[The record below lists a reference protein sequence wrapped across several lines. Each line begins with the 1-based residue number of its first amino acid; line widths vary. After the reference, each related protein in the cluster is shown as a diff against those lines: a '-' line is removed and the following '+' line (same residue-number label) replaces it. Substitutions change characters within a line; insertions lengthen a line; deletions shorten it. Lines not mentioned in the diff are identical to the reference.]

1 LQPAWTQSS
10 LSGTRRKQYLGSQR
24 FKMRLRSLDGGK
36 AAISISNFAGVTV
49 MPLELGRLQKNW
61 SIATRRD
68 LRVNTPVLGA
78 LTNETD
84 AIGSGFAA
92 SIAHPGGNITGFAAL
107 DSALG
112 GKWVDLLKEIAPST
126 VRMAPT
132 PSNRTL
138 SQFRCNLFSQR
149 LIAEQRWPDEHLN
162 GPSKPSLYEPRLNS
176 VRLSCA
182 LQSSWRVRAQ
192 TFSPLS
198 YCLPKA
204 RSLGNLPSTGNTLN
218 ATRCAIRAHA

>member
-1 LQPAWTQSS
+1 
-10 LSGTRRKQYLGSQR
+10 
-24 FKMRLRSLDGGK
+24 
-36 AAISISNFAGVTV
+36 
-49 MPLELGRLQKNW
+49 
-61 SIATRRD
+61 
-68 LRVNTPVLGA
+68 VLGA

-84 AIGSGFAA
+84 AIGGGFAA